1 MMYIK
6 TPEIGTESP
15 DPWPPRDWSVSF
27 NAIQLRQDF
36 TGQSDLRAHGYNS
49 GFQGWTMKYLSID
62 DTEWKSFTTDA
73 NGRLFLPNGFEGYL
87 KINMSECPLF
97 SSWTAGGLNPSENYK
112 VDYLEF
118 VFGWVG
124 GEYGSFDIGAFY
136 TLIDDNDSVMLKL
149 DTDLAPVA
157 MGSTAASMEAVTVS
171 DISANEIGAAVDDE
185 IVSITD
191 LGWRP
196 GTTKAVASVGEAV
209 TPISQN
215 KSIVISAEDAEGE
228 SPNNASPCVSLHP
241 YAEIN
246 PQNNVFMPYI
256 ESPDYDKNGWAIRVN
271 SLTYQQEGISDWFYS
286 KFDNADYSYLASDGD
301 GWINSESDGNG
312 TLFLPSGFKGY
323 VKLYLDTAKSWTN
336 ASEFNRN
343 EKYHM
348 NSVDFVFNCVGGE
361 YGSFVIGGMYEVVRD
376 CDAVVISLD
385 SGEEV
390 SMTFYIEKMEAALR
404 YDFSSAQPGDDAGLI
419 TISDNGYRPGSTQA
433 SAVMS
438 EGISLL
444 SANKAMKVSAP
455 VAEGEGPYNATPVV
469 QLDVWTRIHHECNVF
484 MIYIESPQFPSSSES
499 SSAQTNTSDYSDRS
513 EISDGSFTDTK
524 GDTAETEENL
534 SGRKPLRA
542 TGSYIPISD
551 SETGSQYSDY
561 TYDIKVT
568 TFNIGGFYH
577 GVSNGIDGS
586 PDYINAE
593 WVPGNLLKWL
603 QDLPRLDAD
612 IFALQELSPVF
623 YYDDTKNISI
633 SSESLLV
640 KVFKELD
647 TFTGS
652 TANGTQPMYMGL
664 AVNNSSEYS
673 LSDIEQGHLG
683 SKRPASQRAYIKGYV
698 NVKGVDIAVYSV
710 HLGFSDPVAVQ
721 DSVNELIALMN
732 RDEYCIVMGDMNS
745 STIGR
750 TMKNAGMNV
759 ANTEEFGNFNTYEYD
774 ENSFIDNIFTT
785 PNIKIQYVECEKALA
800 GGSDHYPLS
809 AYLKIDTSAG
819 GGENTNRFET
829 DSDGFISEWY
839 RP

>member
-1 MMYIK
+1 
-6 TPEIGTESP
+6 
-15 DPWPPRDWSVSF
+15 
-27 NAIQLRQDF
+27 
-36 TGQSDLRAHGYNS
+36 
-49 GFQGWTMKYLSID
+49 
-62 DTEWKSFTTDA
+62 
-73 NGRLFLPNGFEGYL
+73 
-87 KINMSECPLF
+87 
-97 SSWTAGGLNPSENYK
+97 
-112 VDYLEF
+112 
-118 VFGWVG
+118 
-124 GEYGSFDIGAFY
+124 
-136 TLIDDNDSVMLKL
+136 
-149 DTDLAPVA
+149 
-157 MGSTAASMEAVTVS
+157 
-171 DISANEIGAAVDDE
+171 
-185 IVSITD
+185 
-191 LGWRP
+191 
-196 GTTKAVASVGEAV
+196 
-209 TPISQN
+209 
-215 KSIVISAEDAEGE
+215 
-228 SPNNASPCVSLHP
+228 
-241 YAEIN
+241 
-246 PQNNVFMPYI
+246 
-256 ESPDYDKNGWAIRVN
+256 
-271 SLTYQQEGISDWFYS
+271 
-286 KFDNADYSYLASDGD
+286 
-301 GWINSESDGNG
+301 
-312 TLFLPSGFKGY
+312 
-323 VKLYLDTAKSWTN
+323 
-336 ASEFNRN
+336 
-343 EKYHM
+343 
-348 NSVDFVFNCVGGE
+348 
-361 YGSFVIGGMYEVVRD
+361 
-376 CDAVVISLD
+376 
-385 SGEEV
+385 
-390 SMTFYIEKMEAALR
+390 
-404 YDFSSAQPGDDAGLI
+404 
-419 TISDNGYRPGSTQA
+419 
-433 SAVMS
+433 
-438 EGISLL
+438 
-444 SANKAMKVSAP
+444 
-455 VAEGEGPYNATPVV
+455 
-469 QLDVWTRIHHECNVF
+469 

-593 WVPGNLLKWL
+593 WVPGNLLEWL

-623 YYDDTKNISI
+623 YFDDTKNISI
-633 SSESLLV
+633 SSESLLT

-664 AVNNSSEYS
+664 AVNNNSEYA

-683 SKRPASQRAYIKGYV
+683 AKKPASQRAYIKGYV